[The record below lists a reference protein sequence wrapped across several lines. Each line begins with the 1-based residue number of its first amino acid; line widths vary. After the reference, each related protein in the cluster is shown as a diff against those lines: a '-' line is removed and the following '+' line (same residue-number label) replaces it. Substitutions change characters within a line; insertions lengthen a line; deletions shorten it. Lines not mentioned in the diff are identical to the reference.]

1 MAVVTGA
8 NRGIGHA
15 LAARLAEHGLTVV
28 LTARDGARGEA
39 AAAPL
44 RARGLAVA
52 FRRLDVS
59 DAASVAEFAAW
70 LRDAVGGLDILV
82 RESKAPAAFSPRP
95 CFPTT
100 GGSQELRATPPKF
113 QQEASS
119 ARGRPSPAFHSPN
132 RFHGSTSS
140 LAARTSKAMRTHPS
154 TAPSIR
160 VATH

>member
-82 RESKAPAAFSPRP
+82 RESKAPAAFSDD
-95 CFPTT
+95 

-119 ARGRPSPAFHSPN
+119 ARCRPSPAFHSPN

>member
-59 DAASVAEFAAW
+59 DAASVAEFASW

-82 RESKAPAAFSPRP
+82 SKHAPLFPAVFSDD
-95 CFPTT
+95 
-100 GGSQELRATPPKF
+100 GGAQELRATPPKF
-113 QQEASS
+113 QQEAC
-119 ARGRPSPAFHSPN
+119 
-132 RFHGSTSS
+132 STSCRPVS
-140 LAARTSKAMRTHPS
+140 RFPQPKRLPRFAFFACRTLPAAMRTHPS

-160 VATH
+160 VAAH

>member
-1 MAVVTGA
+1 VAVVTGA

-82 RESKAPAAFSPRP
+82 SKHAPL
-95 CFPTT
+95 FP
-100 GGSQELRATPPKF
+100 
-113 QQEASS
+113 
-119 ARGRPSPAFHSPN
+119 GRVF
-132 RFHGSTSS
+132 R
-140 LAARTSKAMRTHPS
+140 
-154 TAPSIR
+154 
-160 VATH
+160 

>member
-1 MAVVTGA
+1 VAVVTGA

-59 DAASVAEFAAW
+59 DPDSVAEFAAW
-70 LRDAVGGLDILV
+70 LRDDVGGLDILV
-82 RESKAPAAFSPRP
+82 TKRASLTNHTPSISRRVSDGERCAAR
-95 CFPTT
+95 
-100 GGSQELRATPPKF
+100 F
-113 QQEASS
+113 QQGKPPRSTVYAPRSTVYAS
-119 ARGRPSPAFHSPN
+119 RSP
-132 RFHGSTSS
+132 
-140 LAARTSKAMRTHPS
+140 
-154 TAPSIR
+154 
-160 VATH
+160 

>member
-1 MAVVTGA
+1 VAVVTGA

-59 DAASVAEFAAW
+59 DPDSVAEFAAW
-70 LRDAVGGLDILV
+70 LRDDVGGLDILV
-82 RESKAPAAFSPRP
+82 TKRASLTNHTPSISRRVSDGERCAAR
-95 CFPTT
+95 
-100 GGSQELRATPPKF
+100 F
-113 QQEASS
+113 QQGKPPRSTVYAP
-119 ARGRPSPAFHSPN
+119 RSP
-132 RFHGSTSS
+132 
-140 LAARTSKAMRTHPS
+140 
-154 TAPSIR
+154 
-160 VATH
+160 